1 MPAQRK
7 TIYLVEGED
16 EKKIVQMLI
25 SDFRFVR
32 PGKVYVMNI
41 LQRKVT
47 KARAATWGENVSVIL
62 IFDTDVMRT
71 NIFDQNLAMLKKLS
85 NVRETIFIPQVLNL
99 EDELLR
105 ASKIKHIRAITK
117 SRTDG
122 EWKGDLIRRTNLQKR
137 FIEIGFDIDKFWN
150 TSPRGMYQDISN
162 QSNKIRILS
171 K

>member
-85 NVRETIFIPQVLNL
+85 NVRDDSMYVYISTENNRICRPVPLV
-99 EDELLR
+99 EGKLR
-105 ASKIKHIRAITK
+105 NRPGYHTLFFKA
-117 SRTDG
+117 
-122 EWKGDLIRRTNLQKR
+122 
-137 FIEIGFDIDKFWN
+137 
-150 TSPRGMYQDISN
+150 
-162 QSNKIRILS
+162 
-171 K
+171 